1 MSNLST
7 SPHLANGDRTR
18 NFWGQLVSYSFPS
31 RQEILAFKFTQII
44 SNNILRQPSRTGIY
58 FGLSQV
64 LILLSLFLSTNSA
77 QALSMSGSW
86 DTRVVPQEDVRR
98 FLGIGP
104 TTGQYID
111 SERMVNLEGE
121 AIELTF
127 WHRRG
132 SWNFTQSW
140 GISYYQMDG
149 SQAGGGETTDI
160 DYSRLTLNA
169 TLGYAFDLGFVDV
182 HPQYMIGVGEGN
194 FGYINKSGATQEIDT
209 SNTILVGGPQVLL
222 HFDFSKDYFVG
233 LKVADYGNVGTVNFD
248 DGEGKIEQNRVYM
261 LIFGYRIKRS
271 YSIFS
276 KGRSYRSGIIDSY

>member
-1 MSNLST
+1 MSNLSNASQNHAHT
-7 SPHLANGDRTR
+7 SQGLCARCGLLSQCSRSLANRIAFFLPRTI
-18 NFWGQLVSYSFPS
+18 WEQLARCWKPF
-31 RQEILAFKFTQII
+31 RLFQ
-44 SNNILRQPSRTGIY
+44 G
-58 FGLSQV
+58 
-64 LILLSLFLSTNSA
+64 LILVGMFFSATNV

-98 FLGIGP
+98 FLGVGP
-104 TTGQYID
+104 TTGQYVD
-111 SERMVNLEGE
+111 SERTVDLEGE